1 MLDPLTIERMETAS
15 EGAPILVALSGG
27 GDSVALLHA
36 LVERFGPQRLR
47 AAIVD
52 HALRAGSDAD
62 AHRAKGFAEALGVG
76 AERITLA
83 WPSECKRTQQDARM
97 ARYRAL
103 CAAAVQVGA
112 RVIALGHTADDQ
124 AETVLMRAA
133 SGSGWR
139 GLAGIA
145 PLAPA
150 PVWPEGRG
158 LLLARPLLNAR
169 RAVLRD
175 ALRAR
180 GAAWIEDPANE
191 NPAYERVRTRAK
203 LAALEQERFDP
214 LRLCALAAGLRG
226 IADEL
231 DRAAAALIA
240 SAAAL
245 GLSIRIDRRRWTGAA
260 LVRQRALQVLMLA
273 ASGEQRGASASAMA
287 EIEARALGAGEPGF
301 THSGVA
307 FAPGSQALV
316 LTRDPGAVL
325 GRAGTPG
332 LAPLPLPPGA
342 EVVWDGRLALTAR
355 APGWIALPA
364 ENGELLAFSDGE
376 RRLRVG
382 AALEFVH
389 LRPLAAERVQH
400 AFSANRKWALKP
412 SEIRD

>member
-1 MLDPLTIERMETAS
+1 MLDRLTIERMETVSAS
-15 EGAPILVALSGG
+15 APILVALSGG

-36 LVERFGPQRLR
+36 LAEHLGARRLR

-76 AERITLA
+76 AELITLA
-83 WPSECKRTQQDARM
+83 WASGSKRTQQDARM

-158 LLLARPLLNAR
+158 LLVARPLLNAR
-169 RAVLRD
+169 RAALRD
-175 ALRAR
+175 ALHAR
-180 GAAWIEDPANE
+180 SAAWIEDPANE

-203 LAALEQERFDP
+203 LAALEQEGFAP
-214 LRLCALAAGLRG
+214 LRLCAVAARLRAF
-226 IADEL
+226 ADAV
-231 DRAAAALIA
+231 DAGAAALIEQ
-240 SAAAL
+240 AATLDLA
-245 GLSIRIDRRRWTGAA
+245 IRIDPQRWTGAA

-307 FAPGSQALV
+307 FAPGRQALV

-325 GRAGTPG
+325 GRAGTAG
-332 LAPLPLPPGA
+332 LAPLPLPPG
-342 EVVWDGRLALTAR
+342 EERVWDGRLALTAHT
-355 APGWIALPA
+355 PGWTALPA
-364 ENGELLAFSDGE
+364 QNGELLAFSDGA

-400 AFSANRKWALKP
+400 AFSANRK
-412 SEIRD
+412 